1 MAEGFCAYAL
11 RAEKQERQYHRI
23 DDDYVGIKLFY
34 VFKLLYTGQA
44 FLSLQCLTSLKAAS
58 QIAWPRIATTARQS
72 NIAQKLHG
80 NKFGGWLARIQSS
93 CQMHDQS

>member
-23 DDDYVGIKLFY
+23 DDDYVRIKLLY
-34 VFKLLYTGQA
+34 VFKQLYTGQA
-44 FLSLQCLTSLKAAS
+44 FLSLQCLTSLK
-58 QIAWPRIATTARQS
+58 AWPRIATTARQS

-93 CQMHDQS
+93 RQMHDQS